1 MPNLFD
7 PFTLRGITLR
17 NRIGMPP
24 MCQYSAVDGLANDW
38 HLAHY
43 GARAVGGM
51 GLIII
56 EATAVEPRGRIT
68 PNDLG
73 LWDDAQIE
81 PLARIVHFLKAH
93 GAVAG
98 IQIAHAGRKACTY
111 RPWDAPAS
119 GPIPPAD
126 PHHWQ
131 VVGASPLPF
140 STSYPVPHT
149 LQVDEIYAIQEAFAA
164 AARRA
169 QAAGFEW
176 LELHAAHGYLLHS
189 FYSPLANQRTDTYGG
204 SFDNRTRFVLETA
217 AKVRQAWPQHLPLTA
232 RLSCTDWVED
242 GWTCDDSV
250 LLARQLKA
258 AGFDLVDCSSG
269 GNGPTPPAVTG
280 PGYQVPLAEAV
291 RHSAGIATAAVGLIT
306 APEQADEVI
315 FNGRADIVLVG
326 RAALR
331 DPHWPLH
338 AAQVLKKDGPVPGQ
352 YRRAF

>member
-43 GARAVGGM
+43 GARAAGGM
-51 GLIII
+51 GLIIV
-56 EATAVEPRGRIT
+56 EATAVESRGRIT

-73 LWDDAQIE
+73 LWNDAQIE
-81 PLARIVHFLKAH
+81 SLARLVRFLKEH
-93 GAVAG
+93 GAVPG
-98 IQIAHAGRKACTY
+98 IQIAHAGRKANTH
-111 RPWDAPAS
+111 RPWGSTAS
-119 GPIPPAD
+119 GPISAGD

-131 VVGASPLPF
+131 VVGPSPLPF
-140 STSYPVPHT
+140 SAGYPVPHA
-149 LQVDEIYAIQEAFAA
+149 LSVEEIHTIQDAFVA

-169 QAAGFEW
+169 LAAGFEW

-189 FYSPLANQRTDTYGG
+189 FYSPLANQRTDAYGG
-204 SFDNRTRFVLETA
+204 SFENRTRFLLETA
-217 AKVRQAWPQHLPLTA
+217 SKVRQVWPEHLPLTA
-232 RLSCTDWVED
+232 RLSCTDWVEN
-242 GWTCDDSV
+242 GWSSDDSII
-250 LLARQLKA
+250 LARQLKA
-258 AGFDLVDCSSG
+258 AGVDLVDCSSG
-269 GNGPTPPAVTG
+269 GNGPTPPTVTG

-291 RHSAGIATAAVGLIT
+291 RRSAGIATAAVGLIT
-306 APEQADEVI
+306 APEQADEII
-315 FNGRADIVLVG
+315 FNQRADVVLVG
-326 RAALR
+326 RASLR

-352 YRRAF
+352 YLRAF